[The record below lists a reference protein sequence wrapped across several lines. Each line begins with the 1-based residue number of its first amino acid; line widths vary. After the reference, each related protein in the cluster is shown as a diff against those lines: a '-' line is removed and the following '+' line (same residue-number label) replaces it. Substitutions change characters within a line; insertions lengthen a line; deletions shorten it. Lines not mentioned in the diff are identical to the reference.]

1 MIDLLFASTAL
12 HGKHVLITGATGG
25 IGYETAKMAAACGA
39 TVSITGRNESKLVAL
54 YERLKPITDESKIA
68 MFAADMGFEDDR
80 LKLIEYCEGKLGVI
94 TGLVNAAGIA
104 ENIILD
110 ELDEEKLG
118 EIMHLNYTSSVLLTK
133 EIYKKMKE
141 QRKGAIVNVASL
153 SGLRGTYG
161 GTAYA
166 SSKFALIGFTQSLA
180 LEAIKSNINV
190 NAVCPGFVDTPMA
203 RQLISKKAE
212 EAGIPYEEQMT
223 KIETGFPSGR
233 LTTPEEVATTIIFML
248 SGAVGNLVGES
259 IKISGGVVV

>member
-1 MIDLLFASTAL
+1 MIYLLFASTAL

-25 IGYETAKMAAACGA
+25 IGYETAKLAAVCGA
-39 TVSITGRNESKLVAL
+39 SVSITGRNESKLVAL
-54 YERLKPITDESKIA
+54 YERLKLITDECKIA
-68 MFAADMGFEDDR
+68 MFAADMSFEDDR
-80 LKLIEYCEGKLGVI
+80 LRLIEYCEEELGVI

-104 ENIILD
+104 ENIVLD
-110 ELDEEKLG
+110 ELDEENLAQ
-118 EIMHLNYTSSVLLTK
+118 IMDINHTSTVLLTK

-141 QRKGAIVNVASL
+141 RRTGAIVNVASL

-161 GTAYA
+161 GIAYA

-180 LEAIKSNINV
+180 LEAIRFNVNV
-190 NAVCPGFVDTPMA
+190 NAVCPGYVDTAMA
-203 RQLISKKAE
+203 RKLISKKAE
-212 EAGIPYEEQMT
+212 EAGISYEEQIA
-223 KIETGFPSGR
+223 KIVAGFPSGR